1 MNKQQ
6 FAERLSDEC
15 ELSKAEAARTLDA
28 ILDSITEALLARD
41 EISFPG
47 FGKFVTVEQK
57 ARDSANP
64 RDRSQ
69 LVHVDAKTV
78 PKFRPGSGLK
88 EAVSKIPVPPAAR
101 RASERAA
108 ATSPDDSREV
118 STADA
123 TDRGSS
129 RQGQPGDPGP
139 ADWKP
144 LSQRK

>member
-15 ELSKAEAARTLDA
+15 EFSKAEAARTLDA
-28 ILDSITEALLARD
+28 ILDSITEALRGRD

-47 FGKFVTVEQK
+47 FGKFVAVEQK

-69 LVHVDAKTV
+69 RVHVDAKTV

-88 EAVSKIPVPPAAR
+88 EAVSHIPVPPEAR
-101 RASERAA
+101 KAS
-108 ATSPDDSREV
+108 DSREV
-118 STADA
+118 STPEA
-123 TDRGSS
+123 TDGRSS
-129 RQGQPGDPGP
+129 SQGQRRESAP